1 MSLDEVAA
9 GLQTVL
15 EQIARQ
21 RACLAATVSSVNA
34 ASNRLQA
41 VTAGSDH
48 ILVRQ
53 ALAAAAASTTRL
65 SEADRHLA
73 EATMAIIEY
82 GKAIGVVLALPRDSA
97 PPAAAAASTRPEAAG
112 SRREVSPQPRAA
124 AETASGQST
133 PAGDAAPAPYVPGFL
148 ESLPVRRSADAPTN
162 GVITTTDGERISDV
176 HSGKG
181 GPGKGGPGLRPPFKH
196 YVSALDHAEG
206 HAAALM
212 RTRGLTAATLYLNNT
227 PCVEPMG
234 CDRVLPYVLPKDT
247 TLTVYGPNRYVTV
260 YQGNGKGLA

>member
-21 RACLAATVSSVNA
+21 RAGLAATVSSVNA
-34 ASNRLQA
+34 ASNRLRT

-48 ILVRQ
+48 LLVRQ

-65 SEADRHLA
+65 READRHLA

-82 GKAIGVVLALPRDSA
+82 GKAIGVVLTLPRDSA
-97 PPAAAAASTRPEAAG
+97 PPAAAASTRPEATG
-112 SRREVSPQPRAA
+112 SRREVSPQPRAT

-133 PAGDAAPAPYVPGFL
+133 PTGDAAPAPYVPGFL
-148 ESLPVRRSADAPTN
+148 ESLPVRRSADAPTD

-181 GPGKGGPGLRPPFKH
+181 GPGKGGPGLRPPFTH

-206 HAAALM
+206 HAAAMM
-212 RTRGLTAATLYLNNT
+212 RTRGITEATLYLNNT
-227 PCVEPMG
+227 PCMEPMG
-234 CDRVLPYVLPKDT
+234 CDRVLPYVLPKDA

-260 YQGNGKGLA
+260 YRGNGKGLA